1 MTMTTDKLEL
11 PIGDA
16 SFRNMRTSNCYYVDK
31 TRHLWNLTKGGS
43 RYWFLSRPRR
53 FGKSL
58 TVDTLHELFAGSEK
72 LFRGLY
78 IHDRWDWDVKHPVIR
93 ISFSANY
100 DRPGNL
106 ESHIFKQ
113 MAAHETEYGINPLS
127 EARTAAELLQ
137 HLIISLYRDT
147 GQTVVILVDEYDKP
161 ILDVLE
167 KRELAQANR
176 DYLRG
181 FYGII
186 KDCARYIRFVFVT
199 GISMYSKVSLFSGLN
214 NLNDI
219 SLLPHYATIC
229 GYTDAELDQVFEPEL
244 AALQPGEREEIQRWY
259 NGYHWLG
266 KEKVYNPFDILLYF
280 QSRKFK
286 PYWYETGTP
295 AFLYHRM
302 KEGSLNTLD
311 LENLTI
317 FDRDLSNF
325 DIERIHL
332 NALLFQCGYL
342 TLVKEEMQ
350 GSRTFYTL
358 DYPNHEVRLSLNG
371 ELLEVAGDLA
381 EVSERGKALAGLLE
395 SNDFE
400 GFEREL
406 KAFFA
411 GIPYQITPPLRG
423 SRRDKGASPQSL
435 RWGEAEA
442 VKSGASRPP
451 TESAVAFG
459 SASSTPPQ
467 GGSDSV
473 CGSASSTLL
482 QGGSDSVC
490 GSASSTLLQGGSD
503 VGIARFEG
511 FYASILYACFFTLD
525 FDVRVEESTRRGRSD
540 MVLMRGNQVFV
551 LELKVADGAEVEVKA
566 EQALIQ
572 MRDKDYAGKYKTSDK
587 RIHLLAVVFDRR
599 ERNLAMVRA
608 EGI

>member
-1 MTMTTDKLEL
+1 MTMAMDKLEL
-11 PIGDA
+11 PIGNA
-16 SFRNMRTSNCYYVDK
+16 SFRSMRKWDFYYVDK
-31 TRHLWNLTKGGS
+31 TRYVHSLARRPG
-43 RYWFLSRPRR
+43 YYFLSRPRR

-58 TVDTLHELFAGSEK
+58 LVDTLHELFAGSEE

-78 IHDRWDWDVKHPVIR
+78 IHDRWDWEAKHPVVR
-93 ISFSANY
+93 LSFDGKYSE
-100 DRPGNL
+100 PGNL
-106 ESHIFKQ
+106 ESSIFNQ
-113 MAAHETEYGINPLS
+113 LATLEEDAQIVPLA
-127 EARTAAELLQ
+127 EARTGPDRLQ
-137 HLIISLYRDT
+137 YLIHRLYRKT
-147 GQTVVILVDEYDKP
+147 GQTVVVLVDEYDKP
-161 ILDVLE
+161 ILETLE
-167 KRELAQANR
+167 NRQQAEANR

-186 KDCARYIRFVFVT
+186 KGCARYIRFVFVT
-199 GISMYSKVSLFSGLN
+199 GISMYSKVSLFSNLN
-214 NLNDI
+214 NLYDL
-219 SLLPHYATIC
+219 SLAPDYATIC
-229 GYTDAELDQVFEPEL
+229 GYTDAELEKVFEPEL
-244 AALQPGEREEIQRWY
+244 AALQPDEREEIQRWY

-266 KEKVYNPFDILLYF
+266 DETVYNPFDILLYF
-280 QSRKFK
+280 KNRKFK

-473 CGSASSTLL
+473 CGSSSSTPP

-490 GSASSTLLQGGSD
+490 GSTSSTLLQGGSD

-525 FDVRVEESTRRGRSD
+525 FDVRVEESTLRGRSD

-551 LELKVADGAEVEVKA
+551 LELKVADGSEVEAKA

-572 MRDKDYAGKYKTSDK
+572 MRDKDYAGKYKTGDR

-599 ERNLAMVRA
+599 ERNLALVRA
-608 EGI
+608 GSA